1 MSSQPMEYEI
11 TAYTVSHGVS
21 EAHCADETIRFDS
34 SAMPASELPGPA
46 ELLAAAFAACV
57 LKNVERFAGMLPF
70 RYDSAS
76 ITVRAK
82 RQQTPP
88 RFTEIRYELALVT
101 DEPPDRVD
109 LLHRNNRQAG
119 NGLQHAGGKL
129 RRLWQ
134 RPRDG
139 SRVAGN
145 LSEAC
150 ASAGGCERGGARSL
164 LAANSV
170 CARRV
175 RPGLVCALG

>member
-11 TAYTVSHGVS
+11 TGYTVSHGVS

-109 LLHRNNRQAG
+109 LLHRNIVRQG
-119 NGLQHAGGKL
+119 TVFNT
-129 RRLWQ
+129 
-134 RPRDG
+134 
-139 SRVAGN
+139 
-145 LSEAC
+145 
-150 ASAGGCERGGARSL
+150 
-164 LAANSV
+164 LAASCDVSGSIQATNPASL
-170 CARRV
+170 AI
-175 RPGLVCALG
+175 